1 MVVVIPMAGRGQ
13 RFRDAG
19 YDLPKPLIP
28 VRGLPMYTWAL
39 RSVPLDHADRLVFVC
54 LEADIA
60 EHGLATDI
68 HRRYGH
74 HDLEVVS
81 VPEVTGGQ
89 MCSVLA
95 ARDHLP
101 SDQALI
107 IYNADTYVVASANP
121 PWDPARPGIDGSLGV
136 FHTDDGDH
144 WSFALLDD
152 QGRVVRTTEKDR
164 ISPWA
169 STGLYHFARAAD
181 FLTAADAAL
190 ADQEMIRGEYYIA
203 PLYNRLIAG
212 GANIVTD
219 EAREVWPLGTP
230 AELDRFIGHGGP
242 ADAGG
247 RRLDR
252 G

>member
-1 MVVVIPMAGRGQ
+1 VVVVIPMAGRGQ

-39 RSVPLDHADRLVFVC
+39 RSVPLDRADRLVFVC
-54 LEADIA
+54 LEADIVD
-60 EHGLATDI
+60 HGLADDI
-68 HRRYGH
+68 HRRYGD
-74 HDLEVVS
+74 HDAVVVS

-101 SDQALI
+101 ADEALI
-107 IYNADTYVVASANP
+107 IYNADTYVVPSVDP
-121 PWDPARPGIDGSLGV
+121 PWDPTRPGIDGSLGV
-136 FHTDDGDH
+136 FHTDVGDH
-144 WSFALLDD
+144 WSFAEVDD
-152 QGRVVRTTEKDR
+152 DGRVVRTTEKDR

-169 STGLYHFARAAD
+169 STGLYHFARAAE
-181 FLTAADAAL
+181 FVTAADDAL
-190 ADQEMIRGEYYIA
+190 ADQETIRGEYYIA
-203 PLYNRLIAG
+203 PLYNRLIAA
-212 GANIVTD
+212 GARIVTD
-219 EAREVWPLGTP
+219 QARAVWPLGTP
-230 AELDRFIGHGGP
+230 AELDLFVGDGP

-247 RRLDR
+247 RPVDR